1 MTAEEAAETI
11 DKLVDIKNKKKELLA
26 DMDSA
31 IDILEA
37 KLIHYSKDSGLKSF
51 NGKDYKVTINDNSDY
66 KVPDKKDLR
75 RYELENVLKEL
86 DLWSQIQEMSAY
98 RLKSLLKSESIS
110 SEQRAAI
117 LEYMDEE
124 DKTKLSLK
132 KL

>member
-1 MTAEEAAETI
+1 
-11 DKLVDIKNKKKELLA
+11 
-26 DMDSA
+26 MDSA

-37 KLIHYSKDSGLKSF
+37 KLVHYSKDSGLKSF
-51 NGKDYKVTINDNSDY
+51 NGKDYKATINDNSDY

-98 RLKSLLKSESIS
+98 RLKSLLKSEGLS
-110 SEQRAAI
+110 SVHRAAI
-117 LEYMDEE
+117 LEYMDEDE
-124 DKTKLSLK
+124 KTKVNLK